1 MSNNGKNKLLDEKG
15 GPMPTPT
22 SLTQATG
29 AAIDYQKAFVERVF
43 IKKDGPTEPDGNST
57 GGELLHGFLSDVYR
71 LGLKDEKIK
80 ETIEFLCRKWSV
92 FYT

>member
-1 MSNNGKNKLLDEKG
+1 
-15 GPMPTPT
+15 MPAPT
-22 SLTQATG
+22 AITQTTG

-43 IKKDGPTEPDGNST
+43 IKRDGPTEPDGNST
-57 GGELLHGFLSDVYR
+57 GGELLHGYLSDIYR
-71 LGLKDEKIK
+71 LGAKDEKIK